1 MIPKRMYLCGGGINV
16 IAHIGVLK
24 ELQRRFMLRNVREW
38 IGVSAGALMALCLV
52 IGFTLVEIEQVY
64 IKFDF
69 TNISDIDSAP
79 GWIINY
85 GMDTG
90 NKLRK
95 LIEACLHI
103 KGISET
109 VTFKELYDLYRIS
122 YRIFV
127 TDLHDAKLIQFSAI
141 DTPDRC
147 IVEAVQASM
156 SIPYYFQPV
165 IDSTN
170 SHILMDGGVISNYPL
185 FMLSEKELGETLGIY
200 LRTGPAKIEELQLH
214 DFALRPLQLAL
225 SMRGQY
231 EAQQYAKQTIV
242 VHLGPRSPIHL
253 TITEEEKLE
262 MIKMGV
268 NATVDF
274 YKSKYCK
281 PVRRYSV
288 G

>member
-1 MIPKRMYLCGGGINV
+1 MYLCGGGINV

-24 ELQRRFMLRNVREW
+24 ELQRRSMLRNVREW

-109 VTFKELYDLYRIS
+109 ITFKELYDLYKIS

-127 TDLHDAKLIQFSAI
+127 TDLHEAKLIQFSAI

-147 IVEAVQASM
+147 IVEAVQA
-156 SIPYYFQPV
+156 
-165 IDSTN
+165 
-170 SHILMDGGVISNYPL
+170 
-185 FMLSEKELGETLGIY
+185 
-200 LRTGPAKIEELQLH
+200 
-214 DFALRPLQLAL
+214 
-225 SMRGQY
+225 
-231 EAQQYAKQTIV
+231 
-242 VHLGPRSPIHL
+242 
-253 TITEEEKLE
+253 
-262 MIKMGV
+262 
-268 NATVDF
+268 
-274 YKSKYCK
+274 
-281 PVRRYSV
+281 
-288 G
+288 